1 MKNISIWNEYHNKK
15 EYPKLMKD
23 IETDILI
30 IGGGITGI
38 NTFHTLKENNLNV
51 VLVERNKICNSVT
64 SRSTGKLSFL
74 QNNLID
80 KIRENC
86 GDKKASLYLKS
97 QIDAINGVVNTINK
111 YKIDCDLEKVDSIC
125 YTNDIN
131 EINKLKDFRKFL
143 NKNNI
148 NTYECNNNLIRNKY
162 MFKVKNTYIFN
173 PVKYCYNLISKYNK
187 DIYENTCIKRIE
199 KANNYNNCYTDNNV
213 IKTKWVIL
221 ACHYPYFIIPYL
233 FPLKSSLEK
242 SYISASKY
250 KGNKLSLISY
260 DNPFVSIRTYKDYLI
275 YLSNTHYINESVC
288 DRENFN
294 ELIKKVNDINLKPE
308 YLWSNIDIITSD
320 GMPYIGILKEKMLIS
335 TGYNTWG
342 LSTSFL
348 ASSILKNIILKK
360 KNKYIK
366 LFSPK
371 RKTINKGIIN
381 NAFKSIQGLIKGY
394 TYINNK
400 EGDNINKICPHMG
413 CKLIYNEIEET
424 WDCPC
429 HGSRFNKN
437 GKVIDS
443 PANKDITK
451 KK

>member
-1 MKNISIWNEYHNKK
+1 M
-15 EYPKLMKD
+15 L
-23 IETDILI
+23 
-30 IGGGITGI
+30 
-38 NTFHTLKENNLNV
+38 
-51 VLVERNKICNSVT
+51 
-64 SRSTGKLSFL
+64 
-74 QNNLID
+74 
-80 KIRENC
+80 
-86 GDKKASLYLKS
+86 
-97 QIDAINGVVNTINK
+97 
-111 YKIDCDLEKVDSIC
+111 
-125 YTNDIN
+125 
-131 EINKLKDFRKFL
+131 
-143 NKNNI
+143 
-148 NTYECNNNLIRNKY
+148 
-162 MFKVKNTYIFN
+162 KVKDTYIFN
-173 PVKYCYNLISKYNK
+173 PVKYCYNLISRYNK

-199 KANNYNNCYTDNNV
+199 KANNYYNCYTDNNV

-275 YLSNTHYINESVC
+275 YLSNSHYVNEKVC
-288 DRENFN
+288 DRKNFN

-308 YLWSNIDIITSD
+308 YLWSNIDIITND
-320 GMPYIGILKEKMLIS
+320 GMPYIGVLKDKILIS

-342 LSTSFL
+342 LATSFL
-348 ASSILKNIILKK
+348 ALTILKDIILDN
-360 KNKYIK
+360 KNKYID

-371 RKTINKGIIN
+371 RKTINKGMMN

-394 TYINNK
+394 MHINNK
-400 EGDNINKICPHMG
+400 KNNDVTQICPHMG

-429 HGSRFNKN
+429 HGSKFNKN